1 MKFLKYVS
9 YSNEYL
15 CSEVQL
21 PASPLCFFLSHSVAV
36 AALSEKSHV
45 ACTALDDS
53 F

>member
-9 YSNEYL
+9 YSIESL

-21 PASPLCFFLSHSVAV
+21 PHPPSLNSVAV
-36 AALSEKSHV
+36 AALIAISHV
-45 ACTALDDS
+45 ACRALDDS

>member
-9 YSNEYL
+9 YSIEYL

-21 PASPLCFFLSHSVAV
+21 PAFVFLSHSVAV
-36 AALSEKSHV
+36 AALEDVSIDNEYE
-45 ACTALDDS
+45 